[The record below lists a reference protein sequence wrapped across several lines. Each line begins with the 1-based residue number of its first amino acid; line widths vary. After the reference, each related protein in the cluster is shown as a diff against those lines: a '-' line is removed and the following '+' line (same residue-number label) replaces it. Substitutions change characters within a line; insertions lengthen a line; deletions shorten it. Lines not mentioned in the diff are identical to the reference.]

1 MDYKEYERTFPRNFL
16 RHLCSHNL
24 LLKFDSKS
32 TKISSKILKC
42 NPNITKVRSEK
53 YKSAVLTVYLK
64 APPNEQPLFGKRE
77 ILLVKHQCL
86 SVWPPQKHVLDQQRL
101 LVENKQLFLNTDK
114 QNLSS
119 SVCRG
124 NQTPYQKVQA
134 YLTRKLSNV
143 CQTLLTRASS
153 SGYTCDFLYLCWQL
167 YIF

>member
-1 MDYKEYERTFPRNFL
+1 MPTQSWMDYKEYERTFPGNFL

-101 LVENKQLFLNTDK
+101 LVESKQLFLNTDK
-114 QNLSS
+114 QNLL
-119 SVCRG
+119 VKQC
-124 NQTPYQKVQA
+124 
-134 YLTRKLSNV
+134 LSWKPNALPKGTSILDKKIV
-143 CQTLLTRASS
+143 KCLPNTFDQ
-153 SGYTCDFLYLCWQL
+153 GFK
-167 YIF
+167 